1 MRTRDDEPPRP
12 PAWDAL
18 ERAWQHACT
27 GVSRFAEVAGDPG
40 LGKSHLLGLL
50 AEHVRSHGG
59 TAVLASARSVPRG
72 PYALLQ
78 DACECLGEDLGLD
91 ECDPH
96 DPHAVGRLM
105 RDRLGQRADGGPL
118 LVVLDDAHAAD
129 EASLRALCFL
139 TRHRPSGPL
148 LVCVSYRPRQAPA
161 LLASVLAGLDREDT
175 RLSLA
180 PACDATAA
188 RLLHADA
195 DDVRVRPVNR
205 FCEGNPLYLAALAK
219 GRGLDLVPPGGE
231 WRQSLLPPGVAAEL
245 TRDLAE
251 LGATAQLVARA
262 AAVAGERFTLG
273 LVTAV
278 CGIDGERVLLGLD
291 ELVGADVVR
300 HSERNYAFRHP
311 LTWKATLET
320 TGHAWRI
327 TAHRRALDA
336 LKARGAPAQ
345 EYAAHLEWAAREDG
359 QSLSREFAAA
369 GRAVLPVRPA
379 LAAHWLDLAVQ
390 HAPDQGLDRLLL
402 DRAAATLQAGQLR
415 RAYRLSLEAADTSL
429 QAGTS
434 LQGDTSPQ
442 AGSPDRAGH
451 RTRALRMAAYAGR
464 LLGRTAE
471 AGALLFEALATAE
484 EPGDQAE
491 TALWLAITQLSDV
504 EPGLDLCR
512 LRQRLG
518 HLAAHGCRVTRAL
531 CSAVHAV
538 CEALT
543 GEGSTSNDLRTA
555 TRLIDQTPDAELAGR
570 LDLVAWLCWAEL
582 RLERYADA
590 LRHSRRA
597 AALARA
603 AGRAVP
609 LGLLLTVAGSAA
621 GYLGRQAESAAAL
634 DEAVAV
640 LAGEDHAYLRAHAL
654 IERSATARRDGD
666 LPAAARWAGHALA
679 AAPDRL
685 AAAHLSAARLG
696 AGKAPE
702 RDAGEFLRHAG
713 GQRLS
718 ALPALY
724 RADFYLTVI
733 TAGKALGL
741 TDQLVHWGELLE
753 KEADATGLTGRVGL
767 SMVASATALLAAG
780 QPAKAA
786 AKAAAAA
793 DLMDRA
799 GAPGSAAHVR
809 ALAEPARGQAEEHSR
824 TPDGT
829 TMDLLTCRELEIAE
843 LVSSGVTNGQV
854 ARRLGVS
861 EKTVE
866 GHLSR
871 VYRKLDIPSRAALA
885 TLFTRSHFGDPA
897 IEQGN
902 SLARQDEG
910 IPRLLPG

>member
-18 ERAWQHACT
+18 EHAWQHAST
-27 GVSRFAEVAGDPG
+27 GASRFAEVAGDPG

-105 RDRLGQRADGGPL
+105 RDRLGQRAGGGPL

-188 RLLHADA
+188 RLLRADA

-219 GRGLDLVPPGGE
+219 GRGLDLVPPGGD
-231 WRQSLLPPGVAAEL
+231 WRQPLLPPGVAAEL

-262 AAVAGERFTLG
+262 AAVAGERFNLG
-273 LVTAV
+273 LVTAI

-291 ELVGADVVR
+291 ELVSADVVR

-345 EYAAHLEWAAREDG
+345 EYAGHLEWAAGEDG
-359 QSLSREFAAA
+359 PSLSREFAAA

-390 HAPDQGLDRLLL
+390 HAPGQGPGLLL
-402 DRAAATLQAGQLR
+402 DRAAATLDAGHLR
-415 RAYRLSLEAADTSL
+415 RAYRLSLEASDTSL
-429 QAGTS
+429 E
-434 LQGDTSPQ
+434 
-442 AGSPDRAGH
+442 AGSPDRV
-451 RTRALRMAAYAGR
+451 RALRMAAYAGR

-471 AGALLFEALATAE
+471 AGALLFEALDVAE
-484 EPGDQAE
+484 EPGDRAE

-512 LRQRLG
+512 LRQQLG

-538 CEALT
+538 CEALM
-543 GEGSTSNDLRTA
+543 GEGGTSNDLRTA
-555 TRLIDQTPDAELAGR
+555 IRLVDQTPDAELAGR

-582 RLERYADA
+582 RLERHADA

-621 GYLGRQAESAAAL
+621 GYLSRPAESAAAL

-654 IERSATARRDGD
+654 IERSATARRGGD
-666 LPAAARWAGHALA
+666 LPAAARWAGRALA
-679 AAPDRL
+679 ATPDRL

-696 AGKAPE
+696 AGEAPE

-713 GQRLS
+713 GPRLS

-724 RADFYLTVI
+724 RADFYLAVI
-733 TAGKALGL
+733 TAGRVLGL
-741 TDQLVHWGELLE
+741 TDQLAHWGELLE
-753 KEADATGLTGRVGL
+753 KEADATGLAGRIGL

-786 AKAAAAA
+786 ARAAAAA
-793 DLMDRA
+793 DLMDRE
-799 GAPGSAAHVR
+799 GASGSAAHVR
-809 ALAEPARGQAEEHSR
+809 ALAESVRGQAEERSR

-897 IEQGN
+897 IDQGN
-902 SLARQDEG
+902 SLTRQDEG